1 MLKAF
6 NFFLTDFLLLR
17 LTVVWHL

>member
-6 NFFLTDFLLLR
+6 NFSSFS
-17 LTVVWHL
+17 WIKS